1 MNHSAKGSRYH
12 QRGHSPSLFF
22 SSSYYGMELHSEI
35 YHQSD
40 LLIIVIMAP
49 VVVVL
54 IAAML
59 LFFVIIRVV
68 IPIFLAAITF
78 ITTITMTLP
87 LFIIRIIILPPISR
101 LPIPYFLFIR
111 SLRIWFPLHRF
122 NMMDFREY
130 ENLEASLVVPRD
142 KWAFKVG
149 ITTHCKWSHLQYI
162 KKTLLAIGEYNA
174 VKATCFGM
182 LLDVYPQGFFCAG
195 LLQNIMQRRLTEP
208 DAMEHEFWFAIGKIK
223 ARFSKREF
231 WLVTGLKFGPMT
243 DVFSRPYKLVPGGI
257 HSRYWKGKNV
267 KLLTVLKRCVTL
279 WLLMLVEDIEAW
291 NAFPWDHYVWRLTA
305 DYLLRGFEVPPVTSE
320 KPKLFRYNLYG
331 FVWAIQKPFLLSK
344 T

>member
-1 MNHSAKGSRYH
+1 
-12 QRGHSPSLFF
+12 
-22 SSSYYGMELHSEI
+22 
-35 YHQSD
+35 
-40 LLIIVIMAP
+40 
-49 VVVVL
+49 
-54 IAAML
+54 
-59 LFFVIIRVV
+59 
-68 IPIFLAAITF
+68 
-78 ITTITMTLP
+78 
-87 LFIIRIIILPPISR
+87 
-101 LPIPYFLFIR
+101 
-111 SLRIWFPLHRF
+111 
-122 NMMDFREY
+122 MDFREY
-130 ENLEASLVVPRD
+130 ENLEASLVVTRD

-162 KKTLLAIGEYNA
+162 KKTLLAVGEYNA

-195 LLQNIMQRRLTEP
+195 LLQNIMQRRITEP

-231 WLVTGLKFGPMT
+231 CLVTGLKFGPMT
-243 DVFSRPYKLVPGGI
+243 DVFSRLYKLVPGGI

-267 KLLTVLKRCVTL
+267 KLLTVLKRFQKGKFEQSGDATKIALVLLANNILFGQDYRRCVTL

-331 FVWAIQKPFLLSK
+331 FVWAIQLMLPNVFHFPFLIIFY
-344 T
+344 